1 MTYGACSGPFSGVN
15 IHVSHQISCDWS
27 TTVIKG
33 WIPAE
38 LDVLGTHFV
47 RVQIARLEWHIEDV
61 NVARGFK
68 GTGFAGQTNG
78 VLASIAVTVSLVFEN
93 V

>member
-1 MTYGACSGPFSGVN
+1 M
-15 IHVSHQISCDWS
+15 
-27 TTVIKG
+27 
-33 WIPAE
+33 
-38 LDVLGTHFV
+38 LGTHFV
-47 RVQIARLEWHIEDV
+47 RVQIARLERHIEDV
-61 NVARGFK
+61 NVAGGFK